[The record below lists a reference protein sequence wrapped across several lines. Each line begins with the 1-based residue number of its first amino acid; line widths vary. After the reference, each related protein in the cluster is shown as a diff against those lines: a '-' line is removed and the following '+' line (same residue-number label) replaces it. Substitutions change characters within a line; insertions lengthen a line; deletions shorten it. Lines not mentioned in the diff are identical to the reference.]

1 MESCY
6 VQLTQ
11 SSLSASD
18 SSTHLSAR
26 SGLTCALIFLPQT
39 DFHPHLSKWH
49 TLCTWTGRTSPT
61 SSVRSFLNWVFFRMP
76 EGKEAINSEKLCR
89 KFGRIW
95 ITNSQLFF
103 IISMMIFS
111 WLHIKVPPPHP
122 LLSSCICTDKLLIAS
137 PPFSSAFWKWD
148 GGWICVTLIRNSK
161 IHSHHNSAATHLVQ
175 HFPITSS
182 KCSMK

>member
-26 SGLTCALIFLPQT
+26 SGLTCALLSLPQT
-39 DFHPHLSKWH
+39 DFHPILAHGMPSSPGPA
-49 TLCTWTGRTSPT
+49 GRHHQPP
-61 SSVRSFLNWVFFRMP
+61 VRSFLSGVSFRMP
-76 EGKEAINSEKLCR
+76 EGKEAMNSEKLCR

-95 ITNSQLFF
+95 ISNKIICFF

-122 LLSSCICTDKLLIAS
+122 LFSSCIHTNKLSIAS
-137 PPFSSAFWKWD
+137 PPSNSAFWKWD
-148 GGWICVTLIRNSK
+148 SGWICVTPTTQKST
-161 IHSHHNSAATHLVQ
+161 ATTTVQ
-175 HFPITSS
+175 LLTWFSIFH
-182 KCSMK
+182 